1 VAARDRIFGW
11 VYVSPLLLVLVPFFV
26 APLLVVIAASFFES
40 DGFGGLIANPT
51 LGNYVDIFTSAL
63 TFNLYLET
71 IKFTVLTWFFSLIIG
86 FWIAY
91 FLVFHVRSPLLLR
104 APCRAEGQ
112 PSAASENLRLV
123 QVRASLAPA
132 RTGREP

>member
-51 LGNYVDIFTSAL
+51 LETTLIF
-63 TFNLYLET
+63 
-71 IKFTVLTWFFSLIIG
+71 
-86 FWIAY
+86 
-91 FLVFHVRSPLLLR
+91 SPQR
-104 APCRAEGQ
+104 
-112 PSAASENLRLV
+112 
-123 QVRASLAPA
+123 
-132 RTGREP
+132 